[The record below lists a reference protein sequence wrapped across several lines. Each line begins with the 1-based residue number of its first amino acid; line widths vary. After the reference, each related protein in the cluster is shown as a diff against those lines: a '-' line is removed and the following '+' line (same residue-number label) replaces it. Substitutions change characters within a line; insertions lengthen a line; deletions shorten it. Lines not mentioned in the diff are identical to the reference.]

1 MKKIFLAILISIFA
15 FGIFGFASPVLAVDN
30 GTEVLFESTPLFNEA
45 NFLPGQSVTRWVKF
59 KNNTADTLKA
69 ATKISSYTDNDGL
82 GNWLELVIKE
92 GTVELYKDTLKNFSI
107 AGEQMLSDVVG
118 GDQKQYDF
126 SITMKPETGDA
137 MQGETLN
144 FDIQVGVGSEETV
157 GGETL

>member
-59 KNNTADTLKA
+59 KNNTADILKA
-69 ATKISSYTDNDGL
+69 ATKISSYNDSDGL

-92 GTVELYKDTLKNFSI
+92 KDGTVELYNDTLKNFSI
-107 AGEQMLSDVVG
+107 AGEIMLSDVAG
-118 GDQKQYDF
+118 NGTQTQYDF
-126 SITMKPETGDA
+126 SITMK
-137 MQGETLN
+137 
-144 FDIQVGVGSEETV
+144 
-157 GGETL
+157 